1 MLALRRRRLRNT
13 VAAGSPLSPRYLGVK
28 LRTLLTALAASL
40 FLSARKKSAS
50 VGRHQSLKGG
60 PPDMR
65 RNLLFVAI
73 ATTYQRTFPR
83 PWWRPVFRMER

>member
-1 MLALRRRRLRNT
+1 
-13 VAAGSPLSPRYLGVK
+13 
-28 LRTLLTALAASL
+28 
-40 FLSARKKSAS
+40 
-50 VGRHQSLKGG
+50 
-60 PPDMR
+60 MR